1 MKNGLKRIFVAET
14 AQISKEIQGYLTSI
28 PEIYLDFVE
37 EYVNEVKAKKME

>member
-1 MKNGLKRIFVAET
+1 MKNGLKRFLSQRT

-37 EYVNEVKAKKME
+37 EMNVNEVKEKME